1 MIGKESSHQDDS
13 FSSGL
18 LEYPQYTRPYDYR
31 GMVVPDVLMSGHHEK
46 IRQWRLYESLKKTYE
61 RRPDLLEHYQLTAE
75 EEKMLAEIKEN
86 KE

>member
-1 MIGKESSHQDDS
+1 MKR
-13 FSSGL
+13 FVSGACM
-18 LEYPQYTRPYDYR
+18 R
-31 GMVVPDVLMSGHHEK
+31 G
-46 IRQWRLYESLKKTYE
+46 LKKTYE